1 MTQEIA
7 MTRSVFIRRTAVL
20 VLFLAAVAAWV
31 LLGAAFLFDVDRA
44 WFIAAV
50 IAAALSTEALMWVGA
65 GLLDWKVFESR
76 AAIWR
81 RLTGGGAA

>member
-1 MTQEIA
+1 
-7 MTRSVFIRRTAVL
+7 MTRSVFIRRTAAL
-20 VLFLAAVAAWV
+20 VLFLAALTAWA
-31 LLGAAFLFDVDRA
+31 LLGAAFLFDVDRPLL
-44 WFIAAV
+44 IAAA

-65 GLLDWKVFESR
+65 GLLGWKVFESR